1 MAVTQEGKGLQSGL
15 ASVAPVMEPAIEAG
29 AGIAVVVLTI
39 LGLADVSPGALAAI
53 ATIVIGAGLLMQVA
67 DAGTEYARLTA
78 KSDAAPLTGVMFGG
92 GATVGFLAGGVGIV
106 LGILALLGVN
116 AAHLTP
122 AALIV
127 FGGAL
132 LLSAGVSAEMNKARI
147 HASSESAAARAMAEQ
162 AATAA
167 AGAQALI
174 GLAAIILGILAL
186 VPTHATILLLVG
198 LLAVGASLLLTA
210 AATAGAA
217 MGELAA

>member
-1 MAVTQEGKGLQSGL
+1 MAVTQEDKGLPS
-15 ASVAPVMEPAIEAG
+15 AMTSVGPVMEPAIEAA

-67 DAGTEYARLTA
+67 DAGTEYARLTSR
-78 KSDAAPLTGVMFGG
+78 SDAAPLSSAMFGG
-92 GATVGFLAGGVGIV
+92 GAMVSFLAGGVGIV
-106 LGILALLGVN
+106 LGILALLGVSPM
-116 AAHLTP
+116 HLTP

-132 LLSAGVSAEMNKARI
+132 LLSAGVTAEMNRARI
-147 HASSESAAARAMAEQ
+147 RASNDSAAARAVAEQ

-186 VPTHATILLLVG
+186 VPTHATILVLVG